1 MEIVVILLSIGL
13 PLVIT
18 IGFLSYLGRLSSSV
32 WFWTYFYIRIK
43 GKKSTA
49 IIVDSMS
56 KITNITINKSA
67 QYLFTVVL
75 DVVDPDTFSKYRIKR
90 KYLDNWYSALK
101 DKNVELPVIIH
112 PANSEL
118 VIPDKKEMRKKRK
131 LQLKQIEESEENR
144 LNKLMNS

>member
-1 MEIVVILLSIGL
+1 MEIVVLLLSIGL
-13 PLVIT
+13 PVVLT
-18 IGFLSYLGRLSSSV
+18 IRFLSYLGRLSSSV
-32 WFWTYFYIRIK
+32 WLWTYIYIRTK

-67 QYLFTVVL
+67 QYLFTTVL

-90 KYLDNWYSALK
+90 KYIDNWYSALK

-112 PANSEL
+112 PTDSEV
-118 VIPDKKEMRKKRK
+118 VILDKKEMRRKRK
-131 LQLKQIEESEENR
+131 L
-144 LNKLMNS
+144 